1 MVWYGLDIVVCIVNT
16 SLVISLIPSLTHMPD
31 QGPNE
36 VAEALCKKEEEA
48 ICIDLGKT

>member
-31 QGPNE
+31 QGPTE